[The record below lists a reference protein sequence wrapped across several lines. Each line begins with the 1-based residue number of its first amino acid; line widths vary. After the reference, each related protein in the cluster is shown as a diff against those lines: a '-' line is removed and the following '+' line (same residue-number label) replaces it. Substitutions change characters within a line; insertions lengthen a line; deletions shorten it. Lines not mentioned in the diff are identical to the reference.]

1 MALLRDS
8 AQSAFL
14 CTRALVGGQ
23 AEPGGEVTARG
34 KAMDVANDG
43 AQRRTRQRT
52 DAGNLAQLLDAQIG
66 ASQRIQLMLDGEDL
80 LLEDCDL
87 LKHLSESFAQGGGD
101 IGVGIAQRNSD
112 LGFGDIHTE
121 RDSEA
126 KLTQ

>member
-14 CTRALVGGQ
+14 CTRALGGGQ
-23 AEPGGEVTARG
+23 TEPRGEVTARG
-34 KAMDVANDG
+34 KALDVANDG

-52 DAGNLAQLLDAQIG
+52 DAGDLAQLLDAHIS
-66 ASQRIQLMLDGEDL
+66 ASQRIQLMLDGEDF

-87 LKHLSESFAQGGGD
+87 LKHLSESFAQDGGD
-101 IGVGIAQRNSD
+101 FGFGIAQRESD
-112 LGFGDIHTE
+112 LGFGDIDAE

-126 KLTQ
+126 E